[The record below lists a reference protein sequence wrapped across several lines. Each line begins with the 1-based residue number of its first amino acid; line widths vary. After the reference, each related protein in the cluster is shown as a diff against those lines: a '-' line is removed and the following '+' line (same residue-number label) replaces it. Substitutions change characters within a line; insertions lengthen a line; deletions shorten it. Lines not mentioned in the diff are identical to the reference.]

1 MVQICSTWFPLVDRN
16 PQKYVENIFRAE
28 EGDFIKATQRV
39 YHSRQHPTRLE
50 VGVLP
55 PGDLGAHEA
64 GGPRTVGPGGPRSVG
79 TPGTTG
85 RPRPRRRVGPGRKSL
100 AGFPARPIT

>member
-79 TPGTTG
+79 PPGTMG
-85 RPRPRRRVGPGRKSL
+85 RAGPAGASAPGGKALPAFPRGR
-100 AGFPARPIT
+100 